1 MATDAPGGAVRSH
14 RAQPRR
20 NAIAVGLILIGLLSL
35 GMWRIV
41 SGSEHQ
47 AFAKGA
53 TPPSSSKVIAGDRYS
68 LAVPGGATAMLD
80 HGISKV
86 SGAYGTVLGLTCEW
100 SINGSTNQSLTV
112 DAEAPDTKAETTVA
126 HFTAPAS
133 GNISVSCDGWGRMF
147 IPDAESGSSDPS
159 GFFLLLAIITLTI
172 GASLA
177 LSIGYRS
184 SLARAERQDEHDDEH
199 DDEDWD
205 DDYAD

>member
-1 MATDAPGGAVRSH
+1 MATATSS
-14 RAQPRR
+14 RR
-20 NAIAVGLILIGLLSL
+20 NAIAVGLILVGLLSL
-35 GMWRIV
+35 GMWRLV

-53 TPPSSSKVIAGDRYS
+53 TPPASSKVTAGDTYS

-86 SGAYGTVLGLTCEW
+86 TGAYGTVLGLTCQW
-100 SINGSTNQSLTV
+100 SIDGSANQALTV
-112 DAEAPDTKAETTVA
+112 SAEAPDTKAETTVG

-159 GFFLLLAIITLTI
+159 GLFLLLSIITLTI

-177 LSIGYRS
+177 LSAGYQG
-184 SLARAERQDEHDDEH
+184 SLARAERRDE
-199 DDEDWD
+199 
-205 DDYAD
+205 YAD